1 MNRFTLQM
9 DSAAA
14 VEQSHREF
22 SINGT
27 AAGITELGK
36 LDAIDG
42 KTSFIFSDPDRNWWE
57 LNG

>member
-1 MNRFTLQM
+1 MLRLTL
-9 DSAAA
+9 AAD
-14 VEQSHREF
+14 HYDCEF

-27 AAGITELGK
+27 AAGITELGE

-42 KTSFIFSDPDRNWWE
+42 KTSFVFSDPDRNWWE